1 MAETIAVIDKWGI
14 DPLTMK
20 VFDDVVDA
28 TYSNP
33 TRIDASMEGNPQ
45 LLSYNKYGS
54 NANWV
59 MLLVANALIHPSEM
73 TAGMLVALP
82 QKRPSAAIK
91 QVKRTQI

>member
-20 VFDDVVDA
+20 VFDDVDTA
-28 TYSNP
+28 IYDNP
-33 TRIDASMEGNPQ
+33 VRIDASMEGNPQ
-45 LLSYNKYGS
+45 LLSHNKYGS

-59 MLLVANALIHPSEM
+59 LLLIANALLHPSEM
-73 TAGMLVALP
+73 QAGMLMAIP
-82 QKRPSAAIK
+82 MKRPSAAIK